1 MGDAAVG
8 EEGREG
14 RGEGTTDNAVA
25 EVARAAK
32 TGATA
37 GAGVGAGAAGTAVP
51 IGAGAGTDG
60 AARGILPPGA
70 SDMMGGKESVGG

>member
-8 EEGREG
+8 EEGREV
-14 RGEGTTDNAVA
+14 RGEGTTDRAVA

-32 TGATA
+32 TGAA
-37 GAGVGAGAAGTAVP
+37 AGVGVGIGAAGSAVP

-70 SDMMGGKESVGG
+70 SDMLGGEESVRR